1 MEKGI
6 RTRLIDQSSIRELRE
21 FGLIV
26 AAGFGGVL
34 GTLLPLLRHRALP
47 LWPWA
52 IAIALAMFALLAPRT
67 LYDPKRAWQAFGKAL
82 GWVNSQIILSFL
94 FYFIFFPAGALARA
108 FGWDPMER
116 QFEPGRVSYRQSS
129 APLPRESMER
139 PY

>member
-6 RTRLIDQSSIRELRE
+6 RTRLIDQKSVRELRQ

-26 AAGFGGVL
+26 AAGFAGIL
-34 GTLLPLLRHRALP
+34 GTLLPLLRHHPIP

-52 IAIALAMFALLAPRT
+52 VAIPLALFALLVPRI
-67 LYDPKRAWQAFGKAL
+67 LYYPRQGWQALGTVL
-82 GWVNSQIILSFL
+82 GWVNSQIILSIL
-94 FYFIFFPAGALARA
+94 FYFIFSPAGALARA

-116 QFEPGRVSYRQSS
+116 QFEPGRASYRRRS
-129 APLPRESMER
+129 APLARESMER